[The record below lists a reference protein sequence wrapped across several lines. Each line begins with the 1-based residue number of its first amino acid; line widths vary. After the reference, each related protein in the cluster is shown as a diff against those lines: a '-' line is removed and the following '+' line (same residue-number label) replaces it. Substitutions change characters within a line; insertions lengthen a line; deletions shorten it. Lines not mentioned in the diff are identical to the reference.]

1 MNSLG
6 RLPLK
11 PWLNYTMSSKK
22 KVLII
27 TYYWPP
33 SGGSGVQRWLKFS
46 KYLRDFN
53 IEPVIYTI
61 DNPSY
66 PIKDTSLESEVPL
79 GLEVLKQPI
88 FEPNSFLSIF
98 GNNKKKESAGF
109 LNPNPTLLGRFFQYV
124 RANYFIPDARKFWIK
139 PSVKFLSNYLKNNE
153 IEVVITT
160 GPPHSMHI
168 IGLALRDKFKIKWIS
183 DFRDPWTEIDYF
195 QQLPLTKKANK
206 KHHQLE
212 QEVLEKSDMV
222 IVVGETMKK
231 KFLKHNHN
239 IEVLT
244 NGFDSYENSLT
255 IELDSNFSITH
266 VGLMNADRNPT
277 ILWEVLYEI
286 SSENIDFKN
295 NLRIKFIGKIDD
307 TVIQDIQ
314 VFNPK
319 NIVRIPYLDHE
330 EVRKYQASSQVLL
343 LSINHVSS
351 AKGII
356 TGKIFEYLQAK
367 RPILGIGPE
376 DGDAAAILKKT
387 NAGNIVGFNN
397 KVELKAAVLKLY
409 KDFKEEKLFVKSIN
423 IEQFHRK
430 NITRQLAQVIKKVVS

>member
-1 MNSLG
+1 
-6 RLPLK
+6 
-11 PWLNYTMSSKK
+11 MSCKK

-53 IEPVIYTI
+53 IEPVIYTV

-66 PIKDTSLESEVPL
+66 PINDTSLESEIPL

-88 FEPNSFLSIF
+88 FEPNFFLSIF

-153 IEVVITT
+153 IDVVITT

-168 IGLALRDKFKIKWIS
+168 IGLVLKDKFKIKWIS

-343 LSINHVSS
+343 LSINQVPN

-397 KVELKAAVLKLY
+397 KIELKAAVLKLY

>member
-11 PWLNYTMSSKK
+11 PWLNYTMSYKK

-53 IEPVIYTI
+53 IEPVIYTV

-66 PIKDTSLESEVPL
+66 PINDTSLESEIPL

-88 FEPNSFLSIF
+88 FEPNFFLSIF

-153 IEVVITT
+153 IDVVITT

-168 IGLALRDKFKIKWIS
+168 IGLVLKDKFKIKWIS

-195 QQLPLTKKANK
+195 QQLPLTKKAKK

-266 VGLMNADRNPT
+266 VGSMNTDRNPT

-319 NIVRIPYLDHE
+319 NIVRIPYLDHK

-343 LSINHVSS
+343 LSINHVPS

-397 KVELKAAVLKLY
+397 KIELKAAVLKLY

-423 IEQFHRK
+423 VEQFHRK

>member
-53 IEPVIYTI
+53 IEPVIYTV

-66 PIKDTSLESEVPL
+66 PINDTSLESEIPL
-79 GLEVLKQPI
+79 DLEVLKQPI
-88 FEPNSFLSIF
+88 FEPNFFLSIF

-153 IEVVITT
+153 IDVVITT
-160 GPPHSMHI
+160 GPPHSMHLV
-168 IGLALRDKFKIKWIS
+168 GLALRDKFKIKWIS

-195 QQLPLTKKANK
+195 QQLPLTKKAKK

-319 NIVRIPYLDHE
+319 NIVRIPYLDHK

-343 LSINHVSS
+343 LSINQVPS

-397 KVELKAAVLKLY
+397 KIELKAAVLKLY

>member
-11 PWLNYTMSSKK
+11 PWSNYTMSSKK

-53 IEPVIYTI
+53 IEPVIYTV

-66 PIKDTSLESEVPL
+66 PINDTSLESEIPL

-88 FEPNSFLSIF
+88 FEPNSLLSIF

-343 LSINHVSS
+343 LSINHVPS

>member
-53 IEPVIYTI
+53 IEPVIYTV

-66 PIKDTSLESEVPL
+66 PINDTSLESEIPL

-88 FEPNSFLSIF
+88 FEPNSLLSIF

-153 IEVVITT
+153 IDVLITT

-168 IGLALRDKFKIKWIS
+168 IGLVLRDKFKIKWIS

-343 LSINHVSS
+343 LSINQVLS

-387 NAGNIVGFNN
+387 NAGNILGFNN

>member
-1 MNSLG
+1 MNFLG
-6 RLPLK
+6 RLHLK

-53 IEPVIYTI
+53 IEPVIYTV
-61 DNPSY
+61 DNPLY
-66 PIKDTSLESEVPL
+66 PIKDTSLESEIPL

-98 GNNKKKESAGF
+98 GNNKKKESTGF
-109 LNPNPTLLGRFFQYV
+109 LNPNPTLLGRFFLYV

-160 GPPHSMHI
+160 GPTHSMHI

-266 VGLMNADRNPT
+266 VGLMNADRNPK

-343 LSINHVSS
+343 LSINHVPS

>member
-1 MNSLG
+1 
-6 RLPLK
+6 
-11 PWLNYTMSSKK
+11 MSSKK

-53 IEPVIYTI
+53 IEPIIYTV

-66 PIKDTSLESEVPL
+66 PIKDTSLESEIPL
-79 GLEVLKQPI
+79 DLEVLKQPI
-88 FEPNSFLSIF
+88 FEPNYFLSIF

-153 IEVVITT
+153 IDVVITT

-168 IGLALRDKFKIKWIS
+168 IGLVLKDKFKIKWIS

-266 VGLMNADRNPT
+266 VGSMNTDRNPT

-319 NIVRIPYLDHE
+319 NIVRIPYLDHK

-343 LSINHVSS
+343 LSINHVPS

-397 KVELKAAVLKLY
+397 KIELKAAVLKLY
-409 KDFKEEKLFVKSIN
+409 KDFKEERLFVKSIN

>member
-1 MNSLG
+1 
-6 RLPLK
+6 
-11 PWLNYTMSSKK
+11 MSSKK
-22 KVLII
+22 KVLIL

-53 IEPVIYTI
+53 IEPVIYTV

-66 PIKDTSLESEVPL
+66 PIKDTSLESEIPL

>member
-53 IEPVIYTI
+53 IEPIIYTV

-66 PIKDTSLESEVPL
+66 PIKDTSLESEIPL
-79 GLEVLKQPI
+79 DLEVLKQPI
-88 FEPNSFLSIF
+88 FEPNYFLSIF

-153 IEVVITT
+153 IDVVITT

-168 IGLALRDKFKIKWIS
+168 IGLVLKDKFKIKWIS

-266 VGLMNADRNPT
+266 VGSMNTDRNPT

-295 NLRIKFIGKIDD
+295 NLRIKFIVKIDD

-319 NIVRIPYLDHE
+319 NIVRIPYLDHK

-343 LSINHVSS
+343 LSINQVPN

-397 KVELKAAVLKLY
+397 KIELKAAVLKLY
-409 KDFKEEKLFVKSIN
+409 KDFKEERLFVKSIN

>member
-1 MNSLG
+1 
-6 RLPLK
+6 
-11 PWLNYTMSSKK
+11 MSSKK

-53 IEPVIYTI
+53 IEPVIYTV

-66 PIKDTSLESEVPL
+66 PIKDTSLESEIPL

-314 VFNPK
+314 VFNTN
-319 NIVRIPYLDHE
+319 NIVRIPYLDHD

-343 LSINHVSS
+343 LSINHVPS

>member
-53 IEPVIYTI
+53 IEPVIYTV

-66 PIKDTSLESEVPL
+66 PINDTSLESEIPL

-153 IEVVITT
+153 IDVLITT

-168 IGLALRDKFKIKWIS
+168 IGLVLRDKFKIKWIS

-319 NIVRIPYLDHE
+319 NIVKIPYLDHD

-343 LSINHVSS
+343 LSINHVPS

>member
-1 MNSLG
+1 
-6 RLPLK
+6 
-11 PWLNYTMSSKK
+11 MSSKK

-53 IEPVIYTI
+53 IEPIIYTV

-66 PIKDTSLESEVPL
+66 PIKDTSLESEIPL
-79 GLEVLKQPI
+79 DLEVLKQPI
-88 FEPNSFLSIF
+88 FEPNYFLSIF

-139 PSVKFLSNYLKNNE
+139 PSVKFLSNYLKNNK
-153 IEVVITT
+153 IDAIITT
-160 GPPHSMHI
+160 GPPHSMHLV
-168 IGLALRDKFKIKWIS
+168 GLALRDKFKIKWIS

-206 KHHQLE
+206 NHHQLE

-266 VGLMNADRNPT
+266 VGSMNTDRNPT

-343 LSINHVSS
+343 LSINQVPN

-397 KVELKAAVLKLY
+397 KIELKAAVLKLY

-423 IEQFHRK
+423 VEQFHRK

>member
-1 MNSLG
+1 
-6 RLPLK
+6 
-11 PWLNYTMSSKK
+11 MSSKK

-33 SGGSGVQRWLKFS
+33 AGGSGVQRWLKFV

-53 IEPVIYTI
+53 IEPVVYTV

-66 PIKDTSLESEVPL
+66 PILDKSLESEIPKD
-79 GLEVLKQPI
+79 LEILKQHI
-88 FEPNSFLSIF
+88 FEPNSILSFF
-98 GNNKKKESAGF
+98 GNKKKKESAGF
-109 LNPNPTLLGRFFQYV
+109 LNPNPTFFGKIVQYI

-139 PSVKFLSNYLKNNE
+139 PSVKFLSNYLKKNK
-153 IEVVITT
+153 IDAVIST
-160 GPPHSMHI
+160 GPPHSMHN
-168 IGLALRDKFKIKWIS
+168 IGLALKEKFEIKWIS

-195 QQLPLTKKANK
+195 KQLPLTKKAKK

-222 IVVGETMKK
+222 IVVGETMRK
-231 KFLKHNHN
+231 KFYKHNHN

-255 IELDSNFSITH
+255 KELDSNFSITH
-266 VGLMNADRNPT
+266 VGLMNADRNPV
-277 ILWEVLYEI
+277 ILWEVLQEI
-286 SSENIDFKN
+286 SNQNIDFKN
-295 NLRIKFIGKIDD
+295 DLSIKLIGKIDE
-307 TVIQDIQ
+307 TVIQDIK

-319 NIVRIPYLDHE
+319 NIVRIPYLEHE
-330 EVRKYQASSQVLL
+330 EVRKYQASSQILL
-343 LSINHVSS
+343 LSINRVPS

-387 NAGNIVGFNN
+387 NAGKIVGFDHKN
-397 KVELKAAVLKLY
+397 ELKATILKLY
-409 KDFKEEKLFVKSIN
+409 KDFKEEKLVVKSIN
-423 IEQFHRK
+423 IEQYHRK
-430 NITRQLAQVIKKVVS
+430 NITSQLAEVIKKVVS